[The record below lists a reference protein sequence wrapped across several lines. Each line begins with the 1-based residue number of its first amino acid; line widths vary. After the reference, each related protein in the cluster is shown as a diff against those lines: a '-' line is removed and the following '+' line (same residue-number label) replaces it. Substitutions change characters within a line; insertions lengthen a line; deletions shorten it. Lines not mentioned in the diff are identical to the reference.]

1 MIEESLSK
9 AKSRMQKSIAAFERD
24 LSGIRTGR
32 PNPGL
37 VEHLMVDYYGTQ
49 TPLNQ
54 LAAISVANGSS
65 LVLQIWDKGAA
76 SSVEKA
82 ILKSDLGLTP
92 VSEGTT
98 IRLPIPPL
106 TEERRRHLVKM
117 VRKRLEESKV
127 AMRNIRRDS
136 LDELRSME
144 KGKEISQ
151 DDQRRAQDTLQKTT
165 DGFVSQASK
174 LGAQKEA
181 ELMEV

>member
-1 MIEESLSK
+1 MIEESLNK
-9 AKSRMQKSIAAFERD
+9 AKSRMQQSIAAFERN
-24 LSGIRTGR
+24 LTGFRTGR
-32 PNPGL
+32 ANPGL
-37 VEHLMVDYYGTQ
+37 IEHLMVDYYGTQ
-49 TPLNQ
+49 TPLKQ
-54 LAAISVANGSS
+54 LAAISVAGGTS

-92 VSEGTT
+92 VTEGTT
-98 IRLPIPPL
+98 IRLPIPAL
-106 TEERRRHLVKM
+106 TEERRRDLVKM

-144 KGKEISQ
+144 KAKEISQ
-151 DDQRRAQDTLQKTT
+151 DDQRRAQDKLQKTT
-165 DGFVSQASK
+165 DGFVSQAGQ

>member
-1 MIEESLSK
+1 MIEESLTK
-9 AKSRMQKSIAAFERD
+9 TKSRMQKSIAAFERD

-32 PNPGL
+32 ANPGL

-54 LAAISVANGSS
+54 LAAISVTDGSS
-65 LVLQIWDKGAA
+65 LLIQIWDKGAA

-92 VSEGTT
+92 VSEGST

-106 TEERRRHLVKM
+106 TEERRRDLVKM

-136 LDELRSME
+136 IDELRNME

-151 DDQRRAQDTLQKTT
+151 DDQHRAQDELQKTT
-165 DGFVSQASK
+165 DGFVSQASQ
-174 LGAQKEA
+174 LGANKEA

>member
-1 MIEESLSK
+1 MIEETLSK
-9 AKSRMQKSIAAFERD
+9 AKTRMQQSIAAFERD
-24 LSGIRTGR
+24 LSGFRTGR
-32 PNPGL
+32 ANPGL

-54 LAAISVANGSS
+54 LAAISVATGSS
-65 LVLQIWDKGAA
+65 LLIQIWDKGAA

-92 VSEGTT
+92 ITEGTT

-106 TEERRRHLVKM
+106 TEERRRDLVKM

-136 LDELRSME
+136 LDELRNME

-151 DDQRRAQDTLQKTT
+151 DDQHRAQGQLQKTT
-165 DGFVSQASK
+165 DEFVNQAGQLS
-174 LGAQKEA
+174 AQKEA